1 MKRKFLLSFV
11 IFLILNSSFL
21 SKDSMSQWVQRTN
34 GISGT
39 VNALGVSGTNI
50 FAGVYLSGVYLPT
63 NNGVSWTAAGMTV
76 QEIRAFAVLGTKLF
90 VATGGAGI
98 YFTTNN
104 GTNWSAAYTG
114 ITNLFVSSFA
124 VLGTN
129 IFKRFLR

>member
-1 MKRKFLLSFV
+1 
-11 IFLILNSSFL
+11 
-21 SKDSMSQWVQRTN
+21 
-34 GISGT
+34 
-39 VNALGVSGTNI
+39 
-50 FAGVYLSGVYLPT
+50 
-63 NNGVSWTAAGMTV
+63 MTV

-129 IFKRFLR
+129 IFAANYAANPNIIKFYI